1 MLMNGPGEVSQAGLL
16 PDFSNVRMRAP
27 DAAGCRERRAGA
39 SEQEISGTVCRAGP
53 PWLNY
58 FFERRLSALQ
68 KNGAKIFTIAPLFPQ
83 AGRKFDAGDFAG
95 CLVALCWPYTLAYPL
110 RRFLDSRDD

>member
-1 MLMNGPGEVSQAGLL
+1 MNGAGEVSQAGLL

-27 DAAGCRERRAGA
+27 DAAGYCVGKAGA
-39 SEQEISGTVCRAGP
+39 SEQEISDTVCRAGLLL
-53 PWLNY
+53 LNY

-68 KNGAKIFTIAPLFPQ
+68 KNGAKIFTTTPLFPQ
-83 AGRKFDAGDFAG
+83 AGQKFDARDFAG